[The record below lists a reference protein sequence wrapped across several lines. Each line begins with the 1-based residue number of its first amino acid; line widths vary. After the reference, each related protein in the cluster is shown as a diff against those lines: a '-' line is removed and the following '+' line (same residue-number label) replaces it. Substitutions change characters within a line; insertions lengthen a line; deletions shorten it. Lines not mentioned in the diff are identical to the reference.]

1 VRNKDGYKVYNNIT
15 KKIYSK
21 CTTKDNAKKQVR
33 LLNAIE
39 HNAIFKQQLRKSV
52 KNDRRLYKNDEKIIK

>member
-1 VRNKDGYKVYNNIT
+1 MSYVIRKVRNKDGYKVYNNIT

-52 KNDRRLYKNDEKIIK
+52 KK